1 MASPSYLKPATS
13 YDIKSSLRNR
23 LQDTLDEIISFPG
36 THKNLCVC
44 LVDAVN
50 STRVTAPLTKEKIC
64 KYYSIFL
71 NGMAT
76 IAKEFG
82 AVVVKNV
89 GDSLLYYF
97 PDTSNSTNVNAFANS
112 LECGLE
118 MINARS
124 IINDQM
130 SEYHLP
136 PVSYRISADYGSILA
151 AKSIQS
157 PTDDIFGPAVNICA
171 KMNHMAVPNSMIIG
185 GDLHQIVKFFDC
197 YEFHSL
203 SGVMSGLKLEYPVYS
218 VMHHNV

>member
-1 MASPSYLKPATS
+1 MTNAFYEKLATS
-13 YDIKSSLRNR
+13 YDIKSLLRNR
-23 LQDTLDEIISFPG
+23 LQNTLDEIISFPG
-36 THKNLCVC
+36 SHKNLCVC
-44 LVDAVN
+44 FVDAVN
-50 STRVTAPLTKEKIC
+50 STRVTAPLAKEKVC

-82 AVVVKNV
+82 ATVVKNV

-97 PDTSNSTNVNAFANS
+97 PETTNSTNMNAFTSS

-118 MINARS
+118 MINLRD
-124 IINDQM
+124 IINDKM
-130 SEYHLP
+130 SEYDLP
-136 PVSYRISADYGSILA
+136 SVSYRISADYGSILT

-157 PTDDIFGPAVNICA
+157 QTDDIFGPAVNICA
-171 KMNHMAVPNSMIIG
+171 KMNHLARPNNMIIG
-185 GDLHQIVKFFDC
+185 GDLHQIVKYTDC

-218 VMHHNV
+218 VTHRNL